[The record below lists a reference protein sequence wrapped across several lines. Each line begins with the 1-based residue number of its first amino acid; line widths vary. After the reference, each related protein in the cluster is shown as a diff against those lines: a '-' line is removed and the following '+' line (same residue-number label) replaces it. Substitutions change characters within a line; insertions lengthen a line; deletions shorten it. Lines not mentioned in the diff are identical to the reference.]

1 MIKMKKN
8 SVYDNYK
15 NLDDKKFKEAVGI
28 PKILFDM
35 LVPILASKVKIVH
48 KKGGRTPKLCIED
61 LLLMTLKYYRDYPT
75 FSSISLSFGIDKSN
89 AFRWINKIENMLNDI
104 FENLINIEIKCSDLS
119 KKGKEI
125 TISEKIV
132 DVTECSIQR
141 PKNQETQREYYS
153 GKKKKHTIKIQI
165 IIDEI
170 TKQIISVDFDKGS
183 VHDFKLFKNTTEEL
197 DKTIS
202 FLADNGYLGIQ
213 NIFEKSLTPKKKS
226 KYNPLSDE
234 DKEFNKLISNIRIA
248 VEHVN
253 CQLKIFR
260 ILAERYRSRIE
271 TFNLR
276 AILICCFYNFC
287 L

>member
-1 MIKMKKN
+1 M
-8 SVYDNYK
+8 
-15 NLDDKKFKEAVGI
+15 FPETFGRTGI
-28 PKILFDM
+28 PKALFEIFVETLSFSLD
-35 LVPILASKVKIVH
+35 KKH
-48 KKGGRTPKLCIED
+48 KKGGRKPKLSVENI
-61 LLLMTLKYYRDYPT
+61 LVMYLKYYRDYNT
-75 FSSISLSFGIDKSN
+75 FFSLGNMFGIDEAN
-89 AFRWINKIENMLNDI
+89 AYRWIKWCEEIVSTDLLFMINEITNRSKINI
-104 FENLINIEIKCSDLS
+104 TQENL
-119 KKGKEI
+119 
-125 TISEKIV
+125 V

-260 ILAERYRSRIE
+260 ILSERYRSRLE

-276 AILICCFYNFC
+276 ATLICCFYNFC